1 MIDESNEEDVEL
13 VKLLRDEDLQVA
25 REDLLEF
32 ILECMPEYELNWHHE
47 RICNHL
53 MRILSEPK
61 LRLMI
66 WVPPQYGK
74 SLIVSRMLPA
84 FLLGINPKLR
94 IILSSYSAELA
105 DSFNRDCQRIMEGE
119 AYRRI
124 FPNTNMRGP
133 KYPRLKK
140 TNSFVETSAGGYL
153 FTVGVGG
160 STTGRSADVFIVDD
174 PVKDMKDADSET
186 QRASKIDWF
195 NSVAQTR
202 CSKTAPIIVMHTRWH
217 EGDLAGSIL
226 EKGNENSEA
235 SQYEVVCFPAVYDPD
250 HDYVSED
257 DPRSYKGEA
266 LWPDW
271 KGDDKRMEEIRADVG
286 ARVWAALF
294 QQSPVVAGG
303 NIIRSEWWN
312 YYDSLD
318 YDTLDEWVMTI
329 DANFKE
335 AETSDFVSIQ
345 VWGRKGNDLYAID
358 QRRGRWGIK
367 KTIVNTVQLLGIW
380 EDCCYVLVEDKA
392 NGPAVIELLKSK
404 LPYFHEQPAKG
415 SKESRVHSIETW
427 VEGGHC
433 NLPRNASW
441 TASFVKEFSAFPN
454 GLNDD
459 QVDAAVYAI
468 SRLTRHMRTGID
480 RILALENLIG
490 A

>member
-1 MIDESNEEDVEL
+1 M
-13 VKLLRDEDLQVA
+13 
-25 REDLLEF
+25 
-32 ILECMPEYELNWHHE
+32 MPEYELNWHHE
-47 RICNHL
+47 QICGHL
-53 MRILSEPK
+53 MRILTEPK

-105 DSFNRDCQRIMEGE
+105 DSFNRDCQKIMDSE
-119 AYRRI
+119 AYSLV
-124 FPNTNMRGP
+124 FPKTYTRSA
-133 KYPRLKK
+133 KFPRLKK
-140 TNSFVETSAGGYL
+140 TNSFVETSVGGYL

-202 CSKTAPIIVMHTRWH
+202 CSKNAPIIVMHTRWH

-226 EKGNENSEA
+226 EKGQQQTDA
-235 SQYEVVCFPAVYDPD
+235 SQYEVVCYPAVYDPHHEYASD
-250 HDYVSED
+250 D
-257 DPRSYKGEA
+257 DPRTYKGEA
-266 LWPDW
+266 LWPTW

-286 ARVWAALF
+286 ARVWSALF
-294 QQSPVVAGG
+294 QQSPVVEGG
-303 NIIRSEWWN
+303 NIIRSEWWRF
-312 YYDSLD
+312 YDSLN
-318 YDTLDEWVMTI
+318 YDDLDEWVMTI

-345 VWGRKGNDLYAID
+345 VWARKDANLYAID

-367 KTIVNTVQLLGIW
+367 KTIKNVVELLAIW
-380 EDCCYVLVEDKA
+380 EQCCYVLVEDKA
-392 NGPAVIELLKSK
+392 NGPAVIELLKAK
-404 LPYFHEQPAKG
+404 LPYFHEQQAKG
-415 SKESRVHSIETW
+415 SKESRVHAIETW
-427 VEGGHC
+427 VESSHC
-433 NLPRNASW
+433 HLPRGAFWVS
-441 TASFVKEFSAFPN
+441 AFIKEFSAFPN
-454 GLNDD
+454 GVNDD

-468 SRLTRHMRTGID
+468 SRLTRHLRTGID
-480 RILALENLIG
+480 RILALDNLIG
-490 A
+490 V